1 MSKSKGQVIVNK
13 DRVCIIHPFKFS
25 EATPALTAVL
35 LRDNGKQGKTLHDD
49 TEALADRQCEA
60 VASVL
65 EDWSLF
71 ALQLIEA
78 AHKGDH
84 ATFRNISDALRK
96 VKDTKHTPEIQGLIQ
111 AARKEGDTPTVSQ
124 VHDEM
129 KVMKDVEKGKINT
142 DATYQSKKHIKRNLA
157 NQGFDLESEKV
168 GRP

>member
-1 MSKSKGQVIVNK
+1 MSESKGQVIVNK

-35 LRDNGKQGKTLHDD
+35 LRGNGKQGKTLHED

-78 AHKGDH
+78 AHRGDH

-96 VKDTKHTPEIQGLIQ
+96 VKDTKRKPEIQGLIQ

-129 KVMKDVEKGKINT
+129 KEMGSE
-142 DATYQSKKHIKRNLA
+142 ATYQSKKHIKRNLA
-157 NQGFDLESEKV
+157 NQGFDLKSEKV
-168 GRP
+168 GRPKTEG